1 MLLHKSLHRKPPTR
15 RLQPPSP
22 CPSGGEL
29 LGLGLTPPLPS
40 TPGATSCCL
49 NWGHSPEAEKIQS
62 PIERG
67 QFLVAAPT
75 TMSFSACQ
83 NASMSLAQK
92 NALILHT
99 KGRKKGGFANISA
112 AHLLGS
118 VCPSQCSPCHLP
130 VPQDL
135 TATAPGYAPS
145 SRGTRYCGRSF
156 SQSSLAG

>member
-1 MLLHKSLHRKPPTR
+1 MLLHKSPHRKPPTR
-15 RLQPPSP
+15 RLQPPST
-22 CPSGGEL
+22 CPSGEQL

-40 TPGATSCCL
+40 TRGATSRCL
-49 NWGHSPEAEKIQS
+49 SQGHSPEAEKIQN

-67 QFLVAAPT
+67 QFLVDVPT
-75 TMSFSACQ
+75 AMSFSACQ
-83 NASMSLAQK
+83 NASMRSVQK

-99 KGRKKGGFANISA
+99 KGRKKHGFANISA

-118 VCPSQCSPCHLP
+118 GCPSQCSPRHLP

-145 SRGTRYCGRSF
+145 SHGTRYCGRNF